1 MVRAREG
8 TQWRAEDRGFV
19 LVEMHGLRLLLI
31 MGKQMKRER
40 VNLRLKQG
48 DLDQSC
54 PGEVCFRK
62 THLHWRT
69 FPSYLSKVSLRAS
82 HMIGNN
88 SPRFFER

>member
-1 MVRAREG
+1 M
-8 TQWRAEDRGFV
+8 
-19 LVEMHGLRLLLI
+19 EMHGLRLILI
-31 MGKQMKRER
+31 MGEQTKRER

-54 PGEVCFRK
+54 LGKVCSRR

-69 FPSYLSKVSLRAS
+69 FPTYLSKVSLRAS

-88 SPRFFER
+88 SPPFFER